1 MKGSTLIALAVLVV
15 IGISTLVA
23 SVFLKQKFTFFPKA
37 QQSTAW
43 SWDEAAN
50 QCPDKGSDL
59 APCICRQLQSEG
71 ICAPVGS
78 INENGLVCNA
88 NKWDNSWGCWGSPD
102 QASEPGAQ
110 DSTSVSGDSCG
121 LTPSQ
126 YGACPDWATENSC
139 HQRLD
144 PPGDPDYG
152 LWFKC
157 VNRWWNGPC
166 DSQEAC
172 DGVAAPPAEDTSTT
186 VDTSTS
192 VDISSSNTTTY
203 TSGEC
208 IRMGSATNCKD
219 VCKKGRPG
227 TDPNQKW
234 FCSADGINPTPGQY
248 CCPLNLSE
256 SVSLTPG
263 KLNGPCKEPFFDQF
277 YSYNG
282 CDDYGLICSED
293 NICIKSP
300 SPTPRLTLTPTP
312 RVTAG
317 PSPILGSDLTPV
329 PSPITTPPTY
339 STCTNYGASPAE
351 PNIKC
356 PDTRTEE
363 CFVSGNQ
370 GVRYVSIGCGIGNDS
385 CKYSCKRVE
394 DLNTGD
400 YSIDCEFFYA
410 CIAPEN
416 GGTSVVGVTVKSTLI
431 NCSGKPFEIKGI
443 IVKQTDTT
451 NTISVRNSS
460 YIPARTRDVQETYPL
475 IEVNRIPV
483 RDITYNAFVY
493 FFYNGSEHAVYAKES
508 VLVNSLSS
516 ENIQLQVDLTCD

>member
-15 IGISTLVA
+15 IGLSALVA
-23 SVFLKQKFTFFPKA
+23 SNFLKQKFTFLPRA

-78 INENGLVCNA
+78 INENGLVCVA

-110 DSTSVSGDSCG
+110 DSTSVSGDSCS

-126 YGACPDWATENSC
+126 YGACPDWASENSC

-166 DSQEAC
+166 DTQEAC
-172 DGVAAPPAEDTSTT
+172 DGIAALPAEDTSTT

-192 VDISSSNTTTY
+192 VDISSSNTATY

-208 IRMGSATNCKD
+208 IRMGSATNCND
-219 VCKKGRPG
+219 VCKKGRPD
-227 TDPNQKW
+227 TDPNQEW

-248 CCPLNLSE
+248 CCPM
-256 SVSLTPG
+256 
-263 KLNGPCKEPFFDQF
+263 
-277 YSYNG
+277 
-282 CDDYGLICSED
+282 
-293 NICIKSP
+293 NID
-300 SPTPRLTLTPTP
+300 LTPTP
-312 RVTAG
+312 GVGQLGGACNNYYWACDPSLHLKCVNSICVEDTSNLTPGATRTPTPSPTAG
-317 PSPILGSDLTPV
+317 PSPVPGSSPTPN
-329 PSPITTPPTY
+329 PTFATPPAN
-339 STCTNYGASPAE
+339 STCTNYGASPIE

-356 PDTRTEE
+356 PDTRTEN
-363 CFVSGNQ
+363 CLSSGYP
-370 GVRYVSIGCGIGNDS
+370 GIRYVNVGCGVGNDS

-394 DLNTGD
+394 DLNTGN
-400 YSIDCEFFYA
+400 YLGICTSYNT
-410 CIAPEN
+410 CIAPET
-416 GGTSVVGVTVKSTLI
+416 GGTSVVSVTVKSNLI

-460 YIPARTRDVQETYPL
+460 YIPARTRNVQETYPL

-483 RDITYNAFVY
+483 RDITYDALVY
-493 FFYNGSEHAVYAKES
+493 FFYNGSEHVVYAKES
-508 VLVNSLSS
+508 VLVNSLLS
-516 ENIQLQVDLTCD
+516 ENITLQVDLTCN